1 MAHQPTGDRKMV
13 TSEKRKEQLKS
24 AMRRLRER
32 RRAAGM
38 KLVQLW
44 LTPEEKA
51 AVAALLAAIR
61 AATGA
66 EK

>member
-1 MAHQPTGDRKMV
+1 MND
-13 TSEKRKEQLKS
+13 EKRKEQFRQGT
-24 AMRRLRER
+24 RRLRER